1 LIQKTV
7 QKISIYIYII
17 SYFYIIS
24 ILFLYYF
31 YIISILFP
39 IYILNNKENI
49 KQEIIENVSLKIFK
63 YIFWCTSTSGKYLWL
78 SERGRIRAKNTKT
91 IIFKN

>member
-1 LIQKTV
+1 MIQKTV
-7 QKISIYIYII
+7 QKISIFIL
-17 SYFYIIS
+17 FPIS

-31 YIISILFP
+31 YITSY

-63 YIFWCTSTSGKYLWL
+63 YVFWCTSTSGKYLWL